1 MKIILAPDSF
11 KDSMT
16 AKEVCQAM
24 ETGIKKVK
32 PNSEIISVPMADGGE
47 GTTSALVDCL
57 HGKYLTEVVSGPL
70 NEPVEAT
77 YGLINNE
84 KTAIIEMAAVS
95 GITYLTDQ
103 QRNSDNIK
111 LTNTYGTGQLIN
123 SALKN
128 GAQKIIVGLGG
139 SATNDGGAGM
149 AQALGIQF
157 FDKNNQLISKHL
169 GGGDL
174 DKIAHIDT
182 SKINP
187 NLNKVKFILASDVTN
202 PLTGKDGA
210 SFTFG
215 RQKGADQKT
224 QELLDKN
231 LSHYAQ
237 LIKKQINKDIS
248 NIPGSGAAGGL
259 GAGLLAFTNAHLE
272 SGVKVVAKET
282 NLEKQIEDADLVFTG
297 EGATD
302 FQTKFGK
309 TPYGVAQIAQK
320 YHVPVI
326 SLAGKLGEGIDQ
338 LYQYGF
344 SAFFSILDGPCSL
357 EEALK
362 NGQKNVARICENI
375 MRLYSD

>member
-16 AKEVCQAM
+16 AIEVCQAM
-24 ETGIKKVK
+24 EMGIKKVK
-32 PNSEIISVPMADGGE
+32 PNSKIISVPMADGGE
-47 GTTSALVDCL
+47 GTTHALVNCL

-70 NEPVEAT
+70 NEPVKAT
-77 YGLINNE
+77 YGLINKG
-84 KTAIIEMAAVS
+84 KTAIIEMAAAS

-123 SALKN
+123 SALKH
-128 GAQKIIVGLGG
+128 GVEKIIVGLGG

-149 AQALGIQF
+149 AQALGVQF

-174 DKIAHIDT
+174 DKIAHIDI
-182 SKINP
+182 SEINP

-202 PLTGKDGA
+202 PLTGRDGA

-215 RQKGADQKT
+215 HQKGVDQKT

-282 NLEKQIEDADLVFTG
+282 NLEKQIKDADLVFTG

-320 YHVPVI
+320 YRVPVI

-344 SAFFSILDGPCSL
+344 TAFFSILDEPCSL

-362 NGQKNVARICENI
+362 NGPKNVTHVCENI
-375 MRLYSD
+375 MRLYSN